1 MCNSNDLI
9 YMKAALEAARESLA
23 SDDVPVGCVIVKG
36 DRIIGRGFNTRE
48 RDGSALGHAE
58 INAIAEACRT
68 LGGWRLSGCTMYVT
82 LEPCTMCAGAI
93 VAAKL
98 DRVVAGAK
106 DPKAGAMGSVI
117 SINSYPLNHKP
128 KIEYG
133 LCNGEC
139 SSLLTDFFSK
149 KRKEKQKDSK

>member
-1 MCNSNDLI
+1 
-9 YMKAALEAARESLA
+9 MKAALEAARESLA

-106 DPKAGAMGSVI
+106 DPKEGAMGSVI

>member
-117 SINSYPLNHKP
+117 SINAYPLNHKP

-133 LCNGEC
+133 LCSGEC

>member
-1 MCNSNDLI
+1 
-9 YMKAALEAARESLA
+9 MKAALEAARESLA

-106 DPKAGAMGSVI
+106 DPKAGALGSVL
-117 SINSYPLNHKP
+117 SLNSYPLNHK
-128 KIEYG
+128 IQTDFG
-133 LCNGEC
+133 LCSTEC
-139 SSLLTDFFSK
+139 SSLLTEFFSRRREEN
-149 KRKEKQKDSK
+149 KRKSKSYSNK

>member
-1 MCNSNDLI
+1 
-9 YMKAALEAARESLA
+9 MKAALEAARESLA

-117 SINSYPLNHKP
+117 SINSYPLNHQP
-128 KIEYG
+128 TIEYG

-139 SSLLTDFFSK
+139 SSLLTDVVSK

>member
-1 MCNSNDLI
+1 
-9 YMKAALEAARESLA
+9 MKAALEAARESLA